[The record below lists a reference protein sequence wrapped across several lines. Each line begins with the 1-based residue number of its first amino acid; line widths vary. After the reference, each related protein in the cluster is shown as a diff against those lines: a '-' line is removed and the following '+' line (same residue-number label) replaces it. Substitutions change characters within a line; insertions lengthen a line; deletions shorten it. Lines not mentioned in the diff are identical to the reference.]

1 MPCCASWSSVTTDL
15 LALEKATHVLREA
28 PEIAMTCH
36 IGPDGDAL
44 GSMLGVALAAKEAG
58 KVVLPTFGPPFA
70 LGPSYRFLPIDLLVP
85 PSELPAEPEVM
96 VTFDSGNIERLG
108 DLASHAAAAKTLIV
122 LDHHAAGSGGFG
134 HINLVDPTAAAT
146 AEIAFDLVEAIGWK
160 VDARVATC
168 LLTGLV
174 TDTGRFQYSN
184 TSPATLRLAARLVE
198 FGARP
203 EEIGQ
208 HVYEETAFGY
218 LPAAAAV
225 LGRAQLLADVGL
237 VWSVLYQADLE
248 AAGIELSDTDSLID
262 LVRLPLEASAAM
274 MLKEHG
280 PGVFKG
286 SLRSRGIVD
295 VGSVAATLGGG
306 GHHNAAGFTFEGSP
320 EEAVA
325 AVVRLLKGSS

>member
-1 MPCCASWSSVTTDL
+1 MTVDPR
-15 LALEKATHVLREA
+15 ALETAANLLRGA
-28 PEIAMTCH
+28 PSIAMTCH

-58 KVVLPTFGPPFA
+58 RSVLPSFGPPFE
-70 LGPSYRFLPIDLLVP
+70 LGPSYRFLPTELLVP
-85 PSELPAEPEVM
+85 LSEVPPEPEIM

-108 DLASHAAAAKTLIV
+108 DLAPHAAAAKTLIV

-134 HINLVDPTAAAT
+134 HVNLVDPTAAAT
-146 AEIAFDLVEAIGWK
+146 AEIAFELVETIGWK

-168 LLTGLV
+168 FLTGLV

-198 FGARP
+198 LGARP

-218 LPAAAAV
+218 LPTAAAV
-225 LGRAQLLADVGL
+225 LARAQLVPEVGL
-237 VWSVLYQADLE
+237 VWSVLFETDLE
-248 AAGIELSDTDSLID
+248 EAGIDLADTDSLID
-262 LVRLPLEASAAM
+262 LVRLPIEANAAM
-274 MLKEHG
+274 ILKQHG

-286 SLRSRGIVD
+286 SLRSRGLVD
-295 VGSVAATLGGG
+295 IGSVAAVLGGG

-325 AVVRLLKGSS
+325 AVVRLLKGTP